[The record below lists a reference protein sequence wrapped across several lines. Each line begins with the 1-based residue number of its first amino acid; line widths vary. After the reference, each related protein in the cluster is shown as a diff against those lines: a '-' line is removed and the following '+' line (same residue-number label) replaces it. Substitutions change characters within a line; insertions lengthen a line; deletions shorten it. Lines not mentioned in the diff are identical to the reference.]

1 MLRVGYEKCSLKEVK
16 DQILGLWVIF
26 FFFFLVELKRDM
38 KYRVVLFGI
47 CGLAID

>member
-26 FFFFLVELKRDM
+26 FFFLVALKRDM